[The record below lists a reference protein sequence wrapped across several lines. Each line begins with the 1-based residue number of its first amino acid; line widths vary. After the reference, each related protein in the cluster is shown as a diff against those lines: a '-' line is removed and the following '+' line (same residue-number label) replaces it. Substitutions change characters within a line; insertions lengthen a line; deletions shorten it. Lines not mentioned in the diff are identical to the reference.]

1 MQNRRTHVCNKWIWT
16 FIHNLFLLH
25 SILFSLLPGS
35 LLTDANQPGIGTSN
49 THATEYTGVLF
60 FICDLASLDR
70 QARLLD
76 CNDCSLKLNS
86 IGQFSSLQFEQVTRT
101 INSNIF
107 TVCITVNLTIPHIIK
122 TTFQLK
128 KLEEI
133 FSHANYPL
141 PNWKKIPLRQN
152 HFYSRYLYQII
163 N

>member
-76 CNDCSLKLNS
+76 WHDCSLKLNS
-86 IGQFSSLQFEQVTRT
+86 IGQFSSLKFEQVKRT

-128 KLEEI
+128 QTRNFQSCKLPPTPTEKMPI
-133 FSHANYPL
+133 
-141 PNWKKIPLRQN
+141 RQN